1 MKNIFFIAVS
11 FTLCKITLS
20 IGHQLSLLLNHNQ
33 YVMHFSTPYQCMQ
46 YMAYVVFLA
55 DAVEKWIS
63 DSSNI
68 PNTDGS
74 CERSLVIILVAKIGL
89 S

>member
-1 MKNIFFIAVS
+1 M
-11 FTLCKITLS
+11 CKITLS

-33 YVMHFSTPYQCMQ
+33 YVMHFSTLYQCMQ
-46 YMAYVVFLA
+46 YMVCVVLLA

-68 PNTDGS
+68 PKPDGG
-74 CERSLVIILVAKIGL
+74 CERLLVIILVAKIGL
-89 S
+89 F